1 MTRAE
6 PSPARTA
13 TGVHCTVVTG
23 ADIAEH
29 HRIRHAVFV
38 TEQGVFADSDVDAHD
53 ARPDVVHVLATL
65 GGQAVGTVRLY
76 PVDDAGLWRGD
87 RLAVLPGR
95 RTAGAGAPLVRF
107 AVATAAA
114 RGGTRMVAH
123 VQPPNRRFFEH
134 LGWTAGGVETYA
146 GFPHVAMTIGL
157 RHPGGEV
164 SAGGDISA
172 APGGAGAAG
181 PAG

>member
-6 PSPARTA
+6 WSRTDQA
-13 TGVHCTVVTG
+13 TGVDCTIATG
-23 ADIAEH
+23 ADVAEH

-38 TEQGVFADSDVDAHD
+38 TEQGVFAESDVDAHD
-53 ARPDVVHVLATL
+53 AREDVVHVLATI

-76 PVDDAGLWRGD
+76 PVNAAGLWRGD

-107 AVATAAA
+107 AVATAAS
-114 RGGTRMVAH
+114 RGGVRMVAH

-146 GFPHVAMTIGL
+146 GIPHLAMTIPL
-157 RHPGGEV
+157 RGG
-164 SAGGDISA
+164 GGVISGGS
-172 APGGAGAAG
+172 GGAGAAG